1 MSALK
6 PLTTADIVVTPFPVN
21 KTFTFTA
28 AEFTS
33 SDVGIDR
40 YLGTN
45 PSGLFSTSNAVT
57 GLLTSSYTVYQE
69 SVYKSV
75 EQLYYSNYISSSYRA
90 SGSYDNFLQS
100 SNNDL
105 RFFPT
110 ASNANIAVITIPS
123 KLYGEY
129 IVPSTFTFTSGAV
142 TLVDDGEG
150 NVTSGGV
157 NYGNIIYPHGVVI
170 ITTGSAT
177 VNIQQLVSSTAVTCS
192 FQSAYTI
199 YETQVKCDL
208 ESDEYNYSY
217 NPSLWEQTGSV
228 YGFAT
233 ASYFAPYITTIGLYN
248 ENQELLM
255 VAKASQPIPKSSIVP
270 MSILVNIDR

>member
-1 MSALK
+1 MSAFK
-6 PLTTADIVVTPFPVN
+6 SLTTADIVVTPFPVN

-28 AEFTS
+28 TEFTS

-69 SVYKSV
+69 LVYKSV
-75 EQLYYSNYISSSYRA
+75 EQLYYSNYVSSSYRA

-110 ASNANIAVITIPS
+110 SSNANIAVITIPS

-129 IVPSTFTFTSGAV
+129 IVPNTFTFSSGAV

-150 NVTSGGV
+150 NITSGSV
-157 NYGNIIYPHGVVI
+157 NYGNIIYPHGIIV

-177 VNIQQLVSSTAVTCS
+177 VNVSQLVSSNVVTCS
-192 FQSAYTI
+192 FQSSYTI

-228 YGFAT
+228 YGFVT

-255 VAKASQPIPKSSIVP
+255 VAKASQPIPKSSTVP